1 MLVARAVH
9 DPHAA
14 LADPLQKAV
23 MTKDFDECWFRR
35 HFSRLGEGMLEQGRG
50 QLKLLGEL
58 LSLDEVKASRN
69 MTSSARNMD
78 KLSVPASCHKLSSR
92 IESASLILAVRGG
105 ARSRILSLLSP
116 NILHRGRSFAYVEE
130 NKPTAEPRM
139 AE

>member
-1 MLVARAVH
+1 MLVACAVH

-23 MTKDFDECWFRR
+23 MTKDLDECWFRR
-35 HFSRLGEGMLEQGRG
+35 HFSRLGEGTLEQGRG

-69 MTSSARNMD
+69 MTSFARNMD
-78 KLSVPASCHKLSSR
+78 KTVCYHPVAISLRAALSPHFWYLSY
-92 IESASLILAVRGG
+92 ATA

-116 NILHRGRSFAYVEE
+116 NIQPSRALFKV
-130 NKPTAEPRM
+130 
-139 AE
+139 